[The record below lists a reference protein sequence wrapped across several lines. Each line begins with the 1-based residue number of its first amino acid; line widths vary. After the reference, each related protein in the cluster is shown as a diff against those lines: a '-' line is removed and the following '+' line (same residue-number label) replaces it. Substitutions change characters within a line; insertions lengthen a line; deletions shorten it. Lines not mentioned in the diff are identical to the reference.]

1 MIHACGKV
9 YWIRIFIGKLDIFP
23 WMCAAD
29 KKKSGSLNW
38 PWSTQI
44 LGQFVTRMHQFIGQ
58 SDVKHIMTSLIKTI
72 TLVLKRHYYKYPW
85 TRLDISDNVCLD
97 LQNCCYSV
105 YVTKLISKSRRV
117 GSFLQSIFIFWLP
130 QPVTLTEILLRM
142 E

>member
-1 MIHACGKV
+1 MFSWHFLIPITLKAMIHACGKV

-23 WMCAAD
+23 WNIRSVCYSHAPVYWSIRCKTHYDITD
-29 KKKSGSLNW
+29 KNNNVS
-38 PWSTQI
+38 
-44 LGQFVTRMHQFIGQ
+44 FE
-58 SDVKHIMTSLIKTI
+58 D
-72 TLVLKRHYYKYPW
+72 RHYHKYPW